1 VNNILVPRIV
11 KELFKIKKLDVSL
24 AIFLSLILLSIF
36 GSLLY
41 PVDPLDV
48 VGPPERPPSSSFPL
62 GTDNRGRDILAM
74 LIGGIKNSLY
84 IGVIAALIALGIGVI
99 IGVISGYKG
108 GLIDNLLMLL
118 TDVVLV
124 LPSILIMML
133 IAAYLKER
141 NPIFVSLVIGVT
153 SWPWVARAVR
163 AQMMS
168 LKAREFIYMSKIA
181 GLRDSRI
188 IFEDLLPNMAS
199 YIFMA
204 FVLLMSGAMIA
215 EAGLSM
221 IGLGVTK
228 GISLGIILYWAQ
240 LFESVRRG
248 LWWWFIPPGA
258 CLVALASSL
267 LLLST
272 ALDEYFSPRLKGG

>member
-1 VNNILVPRIV
+1 MI
-11 KELFKIKKLDVSL
+11 
-24 AIFLSLILLSIF
+24 
-36 GSLLY
+36 Y
-41 PVDPLDV
+41 PVDPLSV
-48 VGPPERPPSSSFPL
+48 VGPPERPPSSAYPL
-62 GTDNRGRDILAM
+62 GTDNRGRDVLAQ

-84 IGVIAALIALGIGVI
+84 IGVIAALISLGIGVV
-99 IGVISGYKG
+99 IGAISGYKG
-108 GLIDNLLMLL
+108 GLTDSSLMLM

-133 IAAYLKER
+133 VAAYLKER
-141 NPIFVSLVIGVT
+141 NPIFVSIIIGVT

-168 LKAREFIYMSKIA
+168 LKAREFVYMSRIA
-181 GLRDSRI
+181 GLRDIRI
-188 IFEDLLPNMAS
+188 IVEDLLPNMAS

-248 LWWWFIPPGA
+248 LWWWFMPPGA

-267 LLLST
+267 LLMST

>member
-1 VNNILVPRIV
+1 MIPRII
-11 KELFKIKKLDVSL
+11 KDLFKIKKLDVSL
-24 AIFLSLILLSIF
+24 GIFLGLMLLSLF
-36 GSLLY
+36 GSIIY
-41 PVDPLDV
+41 PVDPTSV
-48 VGPPERPPSSSFPL
+48 VGPPERPPSSAYPL
-62 GTDNRGRDILAM
+62 GTDNRGRDVLAQ

-84 IGVIAALIALGIGVI
+84 IGVIAALISLGIGVI
-99 IGVISGYKG
+99 IGAISGYKG
-108 GLIDNLLMLL
+108 GLTDSSLMLM

-141 NPIFVSLVIGVT
+141 NPIFVSIIIGVT

-168 LKAREFIYMSKIA
+168 LKAREFVYMSRIA
-181 GLRDSRI
+181 GLKDIKI
-188 IFEDLLPNMAS
+188 ILEDLLPNMAS

-248 LWWWFIPPGA
+248 LWWWFVPPGV

-267 LLLST
+267 LLMST

>member
-1 VNNILVPRIV
+1 
-11 KELFKIKKLDVSL
+11 
-24 AIFLSLILLSIF
+24 
-36 GSLLY
+36 
-41 PVDPLDV
+41 
-48 VGPPERPPSSSFPL
+48 
-62 GTDNRGRDILAM
+62 
-74 LIGGIKNSLY
+74 
-84 IGVIAALIALGIGVI
+84 
-99 IGVISGYKG
+99 
-108 GLIDNLLMLL
+108 
-118 TDVVLV
+118 
-124 LPSILIMML
+124 
-133 IAAYLKER
+133 
-141 NPIFVSLVIGVT
+141 VT

-168 LKAREFIYMSKIA
+168 LKAREFVYMSRIA
-181 GLRDSRI
+181 GLRDIRI
-188 IFEDLLPNMAS
+188 IVEDLLPNMAS

-248 LWWWFIPPGA
+248 LWWWFMPPGA

-267 LLLST
+267 LLMST

>member
-1 VNNILVPRIV
+1 MMPRIPRII
-11 KELFKIKKLDVSL
+11 KELFKIKKLDISL
-24 AIFLSLILLSIF
+24 AIFVGIILVGVL
-36 GSLLY
+36 GPLLY
-41 PVDPLDV
+41 PVSPFER
-48 VGPPERPPSSSFPL
+48 VGRPESPPSASAPL
-62 GTDNRGRDILAM
+62 GTDARGRDVLA
-74 LIGGIKNSLY
+74 LVIGGIRNSLY
-84 IGVIAALIALGIGVI
+84 IGIIAALIALSIGVI
-99 IGVISGYKG
+99 IGVIAGYKG
-108 GLIDNLLMLL
+108 GITDNLLMLM

-181 GLRDSRI
+181 GLRDARI

-221 IGLGVTK
+221 IGLGVTR

-248 LWWWFIPPGA
+248 LWWWFMPPGA

>member
-1 VNNILVPRIV
+1 MVPPII
-11 KELFKIKKLDVSL
+11 KDLFRIKKFDISL
-24 AIFLSLILLSIF
+24 AIFIGIMFTGIF
-36 GSLLY
+36 GSILY
-41 PVDPLDV
+41 NVDPLVV
-48 VGPPERPPSSSFPL
+48 VGPAEEPPSNRFPL
-62 GTDNRGRDILAM
+62 GTNSWGRDNLAQ
-74 LIGGIKNSLY
+74 LLNAIENSIY
-84 IGVIAALIALGIGVI
+84 IGLIAAIIALIIGVSV
-99 IGVISGYKG
+99 GVISGYKSG
-108 GLIDNLLMLL
+108 ITDSSLMLV

-133 IAAYLKER
+133 IAAYLRER
-141 NPIFVSLVIGVT
+141 NPFFVSIIIGLT

-163 AQMMS
+163 SQMMS
-168 LKAREFIYMSKIA
+168 LKSREFMYMSRMA
-181 GLRDSRI
+181 GLRDMKI
-188 IFEDLLPNMAS
+188 IIEDLMPNMMS

-240 LFESVRRG
+240 ILEAVRRG
-248 LWWWFIPPGA
+248 LWWWFIPPGV
-258 CLVALASSL
+258 CLVGLATSL

>member
-1 VNNILVPRIV
+1 MIPRII
-11 KELFKIKKLDVSL
+11 KELFKIKKLIVSL
-24 AIFLSLILLSIF
+24 SIFLGLILLSVF
-36 GSLLY
+36 GSILY
-41 PVDPLDV
+41 PVDPLSV
-48 VGPPERPPSSSFPL
+48 VGPPERPPSSAYPL
-62 GTDNRGRDILAM
+62 GTDNRGRDVLA
-74 LIGGIKNSLY
+74 LVIHGIKNSLY
-84 IGVIAALIALGIGVI
+84 IGLIAALMALCIGVV
-99 IGVISGYKG
+99 IGVLSGYWG
-108 GLIDNLLMLL
+108 GLVDSSLMLV
-118 TDVVLV
+118 TDVILV

-133 IAAYLKER
+133 VAAYLRER
-141 NPIFVSLVIGVT
+141 NPIFVALVIGVT

-181 GLRDSRI
+181 GLRDIRI
-188 IFEDLLPNMAS
+188 VFEDLLPNMAS

-248 LWWWFIPPGA
+248 LWWWFMPPGA
-258 CLVALASSL
+258 CLVALAASL
-267 LLLST
+267 LSLST

>member
-1 VNNILVPRIV
+1 LIPRII
-11 KELFKIKKLDVSL
+11 KDLLKIKKLDVSL
-24 AIFLSLILLSIF
+24 GIFLGLVLLS
-36 GSLLY
+36 LLGPMIY
-41 PVDPLDV
+41 PVDPLSV
-48 VGPPERPPSSSFPL
+48 VGPPERPPSSAYPL
-62 GTDNRGRDILAM
+62 GTDNRGRDVLAQ

-84 IGVIAALIALGIGVI
+84 IGVIAALISLGIGVV
-99 IGVISGYKG
+99 IGAISGYKG
-108 GLIDNLLMLL
+108 GLTDSSLMLM

-133 IAAYLKER
+133 VAAYLKER
-141 NPIFVSLVIGVT
+141 NPIFVSIIIGVT

-168 LKAREFIYMSKIA
+168 LKAREFVYMSRIA
-181 GLRDSRI
+181 GLRDIRI
-188 IFEDLLPNMAS
+188 IVEDLLPNMAS

-248 LWWWFIPPGA
+248 LWWWFMPPGA

-267 LLLST
+267 LLMST

>member
-1 VNNILVPRIV
+1 MIPRII
-11 KELFKIKKLDVSL
+11 KDLLKIKKLDVSL
-24 AIFLSLILLSIF
+24 GIFLGLVLLS
-36 GSLLY
+36 LLGPMIY
-41 PVDPLDV
+41 PIDPLSV
-48 VGPPERPPSSSFPL
+48 VGPPERPPSSAYPL
-62 GTDNRGRDILAM
+62 GTDNRGRDVLAQ

-84 IGVIAALIALGIGVI
+84 IGVIAALISLGIGVV
-99 IGVISGYKG
+99 IGAISGYKG
-108 GLIDNLLMLL
+108 GLTDSSLMLM

-133 IAAYLKER
+133 VAAYLKER
-141 NPIFVSLVIGVT
+141 NPIFVSIIIGVT

-168 LKAREFIYMSKIA
+168 LKAREFVYMSRIA
-181 GLRDSRI
+181 GLRDIRI
-188 IFEDLLPNMAS
+188 IVEDLLPNMAS

-248 LWWWFIPPGA
+248 LWWWFMPPGA

-267 LLLST
+267 LLMST